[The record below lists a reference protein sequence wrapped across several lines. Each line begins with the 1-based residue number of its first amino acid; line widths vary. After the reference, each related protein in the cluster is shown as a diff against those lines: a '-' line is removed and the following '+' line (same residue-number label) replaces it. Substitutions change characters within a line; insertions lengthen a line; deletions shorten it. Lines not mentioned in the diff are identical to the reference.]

1 MECVNKY
8 MGTES
13 QLIITK
19 VYAMTEILKMR
30 MAVPPNV
37 WFRFSTDVKTVVF
50 PPHLLAI
57 TSVEK
62 LH

>member
-1 MECVNKY
+1 